1 MDSNRMWLLSEDF
14 PSKGFPTFVFVEQL
28 VFALVDSGVNVSVIA
43 PQSLTKAIVRGRGIL
58 CRHSV
63 GVTKYGNHFDIYR
76 PYRLSFGNHLKFLEP
91 FLLYVSKKGVKRVL
105 NKRYREGDVLYGH
118 FWSSCIR
125 LLPFA
130 AKYKAPLFVACGEGD
145 NAMEEMAERMS
156 DEQKLYLRDHVT
168 GVISVSS
175 ENKRKSID
183 LGFAYEDRITVLPN
197 CVDDTLFYPKRNDAL
212 KKELGIN
219 QDDFTIAFVGAFI
232 NRKGSKV
239 LSEAIDIINQW
250 NLKSIFIGAPLD
262 SEDCSPTCDGIV
274 FKGKIAH
281 DMIPDYLA
289 CADAFVLPTQN
300 EGCCNAIVEALACG
314 IPVISSDRPFNTD
327 ILNEHNSILIDPNS
341 ATDIAEAIKEMM
353 NNIETYMKYRRY
365 AVEHAGDYSIRER
378 ARKIMEFIE
387 KRIDNK

>member
-1 MDSNRMWLLSEDF
+1 MDSKRIWLLSEDF
-14 PSKGFPTFVFVEQL
+14 PSKDFPTFVFVEQL
-28 VFALVDSGVNVSVIA
+28 VFALVDSGVKVSVIA
-43 PQSLTKAIVRGRGIL
+43 PQSLTKAIVRGRGVL
-58 CRHSV
+58 RRHSV
-63 GVTKYGNHFDIYR
+63 GVTNNGNQFDIYR
-76 PYRLSFGNHLKFLEP
+76 PYRLSFGNHLKYLEP
-91 FLLYVSKKGVKRVL
+91 LLLYIGKKGVTRVL
-105 NKRYREGDVLYGH
+105 NKGYKEGDVLYGH
-118 FWSSCIR
+118 FWSSGIR

-130 AKYKAPLFVACGEGD
+130 AKHDVPLFVACGEGD
-145 NAMEEMAERMS
+145 NAMEEMAEGMS
-156 DEQKLYLRDHVT
+156 DEQKQYLREHIT

-212 KKELGIN
+212 KKELGIYP
-219 QDDFTIAFVGAFI
+219 DDFTIAFVGAFI
-232 NRKGSKV
+232 KRKGSRV
-239 LSEAIDIINQW
+239 LSEAIDIIDKR

-262 SEDCSPTCDGIV
+262 SEDYSPTCDGIV

-314 IPVISSDRPFNTD
+314 KPVISSDRPFNTD

-341 ATDIAEAIKEMM
+341 AADIAEAIKEMM
-353 NNIETYMKYRRY
+353 NKKETYMKYRQY
-365 AVEHAGDYSIRER
+365 TVEHAGEYSIRKR